1 MRQSGYV
8 IEIESIRSVVW
19 TGDVGVGPVRRLL
32 QVIIRIGMRQQV
44 RRQSS
49 RSLQSKIELDGAPFE
64 VVTPFRLRIKA
75 ESNHRQQIAAARCIC
90 KVEDVLGGE
99 QALIRVSGITSSIG
113 VIAQGEV
120 CSYATCQIRADQ
132 SIRLHLAR

>member
-32 QVIIRIGMRQQV
+32 QVIIRIGMRQA

-49 RSLQSKIELDGAPFE
+49 RSLQSKLELDGAPFE
-64 VVTPFRLRIKA
+64 VVTPFRLGIKA
-75 ESNHRQQIAAARCIC
+75 ERNHRQQIAAGRCIC

-99 QALIRVSGITSSIG
+99 QALISVSGVTSSIR
-113 VIAQGEV
+113 VIDSAK
-120 CSYATCQIRADQ
+120 SAATRP
-132 SIRLHLAR
+132 ARFGLIK